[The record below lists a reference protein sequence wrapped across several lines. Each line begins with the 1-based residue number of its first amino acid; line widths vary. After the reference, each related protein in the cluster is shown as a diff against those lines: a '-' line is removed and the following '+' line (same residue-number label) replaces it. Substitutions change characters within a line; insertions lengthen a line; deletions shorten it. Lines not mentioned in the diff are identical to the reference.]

1 MGSRG
6 FIAGPYVWTFNGRT
20 IGISEDGWRLNQ
32 TVSGDPIRGDNLG
45 DSMQDYVYRGGDVTI
60 EAVLQE
66 WDAAMLGLGTDP
78 AKTNSTCAS
87 IFWPWA
93 SFGFSGQIGRL
104 ASLVSAP
111 LVGVPAPTTSAATT
125 ATSGY
130 RNLTIT
136 GAVIAPGYN
145 FSVLFAARLRNVPI
159 RLQALPYTLADTGG
173 ETWFTLT

>member
-1 MGSRG
+1 MALRG
-6 FIAGPYVWTFNGRT
+6 FIAGPYVWTFNAQV

-66 WDAAMLGLGTDP
+66 WDIALNGLTGDT
-78 AKTNSTCAS
+78 AKTKATVAS

-93 SFGFSGQIGRL
+93 IFGFSGQIGRL
-104 ASLVSAP
+104 ASNVAAV
-111 LVGVPAPTTSAATT
+111 LVGTPAPTTSAAA
-125 ATSGY
+125 ATVGY
-130 RNLTIT
+130 RTIT
-136 GAVIAPGYN
+136 IAGAVIAPGYN
-145 FSVLFAARLRNVPI
+145 FTQLFAARLRNVPI

-173 ETWFTLT
+173 EAWFAFG